1 METAATFIP
10 RSFKTLLN
18 LILSQFSSVLYVP
31 PETPT
36 PNVDMPPD
44 IPTTQRS
51 WDIADIEGAEDEFT
65 TLWSPVYALVVFVV
79 VVLLEDPL

>member
-1 METAATFIP
+1 MF
-10 RSFKTLLN
+10 RQKLLHQM
-18 LILSQFSSVLYVP
+18 LICFF
-31 PETPT
+31 
-36 PNVDMPPD
+36 D